1 MTRER
6 NAGVFAGIEEALEDI
21 RLGRMVIVVDDED
34 RENEGDLTC
43 AAEKI
48 TPEIVNFMVRHG
60 RGLVCMPLTGERLD
74 ELQIPLMVAE
84 NTSRFGTAF
93 CVSIEARHSVTT
105 GISASDRAAT
115 IRAAVDPHSGPA
127 DLVRP
132 GHIFPL
138 RARPGGVLVRPGQT
152 EAAVDLARLAGLRPA
167 GVICEILKE
176 DGTMARVPDLAR
188 FASGHG
194 LKIISIA
201 SLIQYRMMHDRIV
214 HRIASPKLPT
224 EFGEFRLIAYQNDLE
239 QETHLALVMGAVD
252 TGEPVL
258 ARVHGECL
266 TGDVFGSVRCDC
278 GRQLDQAMERI
289 SSAGRGVLLYL
300 RQEGRGIGLCNK
312 LRAYERQDAGKDTV
326 EANESLGVRA
336 DQREYGIGSQILY
349 ELGIRRVRLLTDN
362 PDKFR
367 ALNAYGLDLVER
379 VPLETP
385 PHASNLRTLRTK
397 KEKLGHLLSSV

>member
-214 HRIASPKLPT
+214 HRVASPKLPT

-278 GRQLDQAMERI
+278 GRQLDQAMEMI